1 MSHCGTW
8 FTRIGLRA
16 STSMKRSS
24 TPYGGSDSLKFP
36 SSEAIHTYGA
46 SSRNSF
52 PSSVCR
58 VRFRVQ
64 VVAQEQKL
72 ANSVLQQS
80 RARPFAPTGS
90 LWLGSVPVHIVSRDF
105 LVSKAHRVR
114 ARRPIRCYPA
124 EPSFR
129 TGKLA
134 REPFTL
140 LPQSLHGLVVFT
152 FVANT
157 HTTSHTLGSR
167 VLLGLAAN
175 RDLQVYSPSD
185 P

>member
-1 MSHCGTW
+1 MVAVNGETAVDQARGCGTCP
-8 FTRIGLRA
+8 TGH
-16 STSMKRSS
+16 
-24 TPYGGSDSLKFP
+24 YGTVEVHVERTWDPRGTMVDKFW
-36 SSEAIHTYGA
+36 
-46 SSRNSF
+46 
-52 PSSVCR
+52 
-58 VRFRVQ
+58 
-64 VVAQEQKL
+64 
-72 ANSVLQQS
+72 
-80 RARPFAPTGS
+80 ARPVFFVRDVEAS
-90 LWLGSVPVHIVSRDF
+90 LVSRDF

-114 ARRPIRCYPA
+114 ARRPSRCYPA

-134 REPFTL
+134 SEPFTL